1 MNKDDYIRELDNI
14 TAPEELKA
22 KIKSAQQTKKKSSV
36 PKHIRIIAVAACMV
50 VVAVAVFNLI
60 PSINGVTTYGSS
72 SLFNSKS
79 EEAVAEDNGAYY
91 DSSASGSTN
100 TVGSV
105 SDNRKIIKNAHLSIQ
120 TKDLKAFMI
129 GVDQSVSSCGGY
141 AEELHEYN
149 SSDDEPLSASAIYRI
164 PADKLDSFLEQLSKL
179 GSVESKEITQSDVT
193 DSYIDT
199 ESRIKAL
206 ETEEKALLALLEKS
220 DVLVDIISVQDRL
233 TQVRGELESYKAQLK
248 SYDSQIDYSTVSI
261 NVSETERIVKSD
273 GSFSS
278 QVKEKFTKSLYN
290 LGKFFTSFAI
300 NFIGGLPYIVIIA
313 VVAAIVIIIIKK
325 RRKNK

>member
-14 TAPEELKA
+14 TAPEGLKT
-22 KIKSAQQTKKKSSV
+22 KIKSAHTAKKKSSV
-36 PKHIRIIAVAACMV
+36 PKRIIAVAACLV

-60 PSINGVTTYGSS
+60 PGINGVTKNSS
-72 SLFNSKS
+72 NSLSDSINESSDS
-79 EEAVAEDNGAYY
+79 EAYISE
-91 DSSASGSTN
+91 SSASGATN
-100 TVGSV
+100 TTDSV
-105 SDNRKIIKNAHLSIQ
+105 SDNRKIIKNAHIIIQ
-120 TKDLKAFMI
+120 TRDYEAFMI
-129 GVDQSVSSCGGY
+129 GVNQSVSSCGGY
-141 AEELHEYN
+141 TEELNEYN

-179 GSVESKEITQSDVT
+179 GSVDSKEITQSDIT

-199 ESRIKAL
+199 QSRIKAL

-220 DVLVDIISVQDRL
+220 DVLADIISVQDRL

-248 SYDSQIDYSTVSI
+248 AYDSQIDYSTVSI
-261 NVSETERIVKSD
+261 SVSEAERIVKSD

-290 LGKFFTSFAI
+290 LGKFFTAFAI
-300 NFIGGLPYIVIIA
+300 NFIGSLPYIVIVA
-313 VVAAIVIIIIKK
+313 VVAAVIIIIVKK
-325 RRKNK
+325 HRKNK

>member
-14 TAPEELKA
+14 TVPEELKS
-22 KIKSAQQTKKKSSV
+22 KIKSAQQTKKKISV
-36 PKHIRIIAVAACMV
+36 PKRIIAVAACMV
-50 VVAVAVFNLI
+50 VAAVAVFNLI

-72 SLFNSKS
+72 SLFDSKG
-79 EEAVAEDNGAYY
+79 EEAVAEDNGTYY
-91 DSSASGSTN
+91 DSSASGT
-100 TVGSV
+100 TAATGSV

-120 TKDLKAFMI
+120 TKDLEAFMI
-129 GVDQSVSSCGGY
+129 GVNQSVSSCGGY
-141 AEELHEYN
+141 TEELHEYN
-149 SSDDEPLSASAIYRI
+149 SSDNEPLSASVVYRI
-164 PADKLDSFLEQLSKL
+164 PADKLDSFLEQISKL

-220 DVLVDIISVQDRL
+220 DVLADIISVQDRL

-261 NVSETERIVKSD
+261 SVSETERIVKSD

-313 VVAAIVIIIIKK
+313 VVAVIVIIIIKK

>member
-14 TAPEELKA
+14 TAPEGLKA
-22 KIKSAQQTKKKSSV
+22 KIKSAQTAKKKSSV
-36 PKHIRIIAVAACMV
+36 PKRIIAVAACLV

-60 PSINGVTTYGSS
+60 PGINGVTKNSS
-72 SLFNSKS
+72 NSLSDSINESS
-79 EEAVAEDNGAYY
+79 DSGAYINE
-91 DSSASGSTN
+91 SSASGATN
-100 TVGSV
+100 TTGTV
-105 SDNRKIIKNAHLSIQ
+105 SGNRKIIKNAHIIMQ
-120 TKDLKAFMI
+120 TKDYEAFMI
-129 GVDQSVSSCGGY
+129 GVNQSVSSYGGY
-141 AEELHEYN
+141 TEELNEYN
-149 SSDDEPLSASAIYRI
+149 SSDDEPVSAYIVYRI
-164 PADKLDSFLEQLSKL
+164 PADKLDGFLEQISKL
-179 GSVESKEITQSDVT
+179 GSINSKEITQSDIT

-220 DVLVDIISVQDRL
+220 DVLADIISVQDRL

-248 SYDSQIDYSTVSI
+248 AYDSQIDYSTVSI
-261 NVSETERIVKSD
+261 SVSEAERIVKSD

-290 LGKFFTSFAI
+290 LGKFFTAFAI
-300 NFIGGLPYIVIIA
+300 NFIGSLPYIVIVA
-313 VVAAIVIIIIKK
+313 VVAAVIIIIVKK